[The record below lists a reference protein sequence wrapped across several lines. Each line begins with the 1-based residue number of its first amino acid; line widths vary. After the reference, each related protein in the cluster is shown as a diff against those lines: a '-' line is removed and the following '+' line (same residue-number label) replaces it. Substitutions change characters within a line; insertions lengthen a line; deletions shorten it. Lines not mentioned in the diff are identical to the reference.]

1 MIFFYYIGVL
11 NTNNV
16 VESYI
21 CACSPRKRVRL
32 RDEEEEEEAA
42 RGIVIPI
49 SDRLGGAVLLGGGV
63 WYFDP
68 RFPICYGDGQ
78 ARTRCDVY
86 QNIISLYELSI
97 HASPRRCFRIK
108 SSKISWLS

>member
-42 RGIVIPI
+42 A
-49 SDRLGGAVLLGGGV
+49 L
-63 WYFDP
+63 
-68 RFPICYGDGQ
+68 
-78 ARTRCDVY
+78 
-86 QNIISLYELSI
+86 
-97 HASPRRCFRIK
+97 
-108 SSKISWLS
+108 

>member
-1 MIFFYYIGVL
+1 M
-11 NTNNV
+11 
-16 VESYI
+16 
-21 CACSPRKRVRL
+21 
-32 RDEEEEEEAA
+32 
-42 RGIVIPI
+42 IPI